1 MLCGEICINLIT
13 KLLGSNPPPPPKKT
27 ILVINY
33 HVI

>member
-13 KLLGSNPPPPPKKT
+13 KLLGSNPPPQKKT